1 MSWIKRVFDRNK
13 LSLLATKVVRPSL
26 HGEHVGFVSIDQV
39 YREYN

>member
-13 LSLLATKVVRPSL
+13 LSLLATIVVRPSL
-26 HGEHVGFVSIDQV
+26 DGDHVDFVSIDQV